1 MEILDIIPKDVYV
14 VMEITVKEMESI
26 KAALDIA
33 EFQSQGSAGQMVL
46 IKVSLV
52 CRFAPGD
59 YFISIGIATRDGE
72 AVIPHDRRYDAIHF
86 QVRHITTFFGLINT
100 DLAVSVEKVNA

>member
-33 EFQSQGSAGQMVL
+33 EFQGEGVENFPHVRFVVDKFYPFLTKALEKINGS
-46 IKVSLV
+46 
-52 CRFAPGD
+52 
-59 YFISIGIATRDGE
+59 
-72 AVIPHDRRYDAIHF
+72 
-86 QVRHITTFFGLINT
+86 
-100 DLAVSVEKVNA
+100 